1 MKTAKKKK
9 SATRSLTK
17 IKVVDDY
24 INDVLKKKIPAC
36 KELILQMKI
45 IEKEFKDNLIEIDL
59 DLYDKYLKIGHLFF
73 TDVFPFQCF
82 AMAMSLCTFYKGT
95 GRARWNK
102 LFDLMGR
109 GCGKDSDIAWFSTA
123 LTSIY
128 HDVKHYDIDIIANN
142 IDQSQ
147 RPINDIIYMANEKG
161 KDKILVKKA
170 DNIYSALTDSW
181 ITARSSDAKMQDG
194 LRSGAVVFN
203 EIHEYQNYSKL
214 NVMITGLGKIDDP
227 RIFYFTTNGE
237 QRGAVLDDFMDTAV
251 DVLNGIADDRRTL
264 YLIYKLDN
272 LEEIHDKKMWVKAS
286 PMLPFRQ
293 TLMDEVE
300 DEYEVWKRN
309 PSNMPSFPQKRM
321 NLPISSTDQEVVPWE
336 IIMKTEQEYD
346 YDNLDGMN
354 CVLGIDASKT
364 TDWTAVNLL
373 FYDIEVDKYICINHA
388 FICGKNRDLPGI
400 KAPYQQWCNDG
411 YGTIIDEKEVAPE
424 YVVNWVM
431 KLCEEHE
438 YNIVSVVL
446 DNFKKA
452 LFAAEFEKYGFSKD
466 NDNMEIIRPSHIAE
480 IIPVIER
487 AFLNER
493 IIWKGNSML
502 RWATNNTKVIPWKR
516 TKTTGDNDM
525 GNQLYAKINPR
536 FRKTDPFMAF
546 VHSMVRRMD
555 IEDEYVDPDDIGIR
569 GF

>member
-1 MKTAKKKK
+1 MKKTTKKKQVP
-9 SATRSLTK
+9 RSLTN
-17 IKVVDDY
+17 IKEVDKY
-24 INDVLKKKIPAC
+24 INDVLNKKIPAC
-36 KELILQMKI
+36 KELLLQMKI
-45 IEKEFKDNLIEIDL
+45 IKKEFEEDKIEVNL
-59 DLYDKYLKIGHLFF
+59 DLYDKYIKIGHLFF
-73 TDVFPFQCF
+73 HDVFPFQSF
-82 AMAMSLCTFYKGT
+82 AICMSLCTFYKGT
-95 GRARWNK
+95 SRARWNK

-109 GCGKDSDIAWFSTA
+109 GCGKDSDIAWFSTC

-128 HDVKHYDIDIIANN
+128 HGIKYYDVDIIANN

-147 RPINDIIYMANEKG
+147 RPINDIFYMAKEQK
-161 KDKILVKKA
+161 KDNILVKKA
-170 DNIYSALTDSW
+170 DNCLSVLTDSW
-181 ITARSSDAKMQDG
+181 INARSSDAKMQDG

-227 RIFYFTTNGE
+227 RVFYFTTNGE
-237 QRGAVLDDFMDTAV
+237 QRGAVLDDIMDTAV

-264 YLIYKLDN
+264 YLIYKLDS
-272 LEEIHDKKMWVKAS
+272 LEEIHNKKLWVKAS

-300 DEYEVWKRN
+300 DEYEIWKRN
-309 PSNMPSFPQKRM
+309 PNNMPSFPQKRM
-321 NLPISSTDQEVVPWE
+321 NLPISTSDQEVVSWE
-336 IIMKTEQEYD
+336 IIMKTEQDYD

-354 CVLGIDASKT
+354 CVVGIDASKT
-364 TDWTAVNLL
+364 TDWTAVNFL
-373 FYDIEVDKYICINHA
+373 FYDIDIDKYICINHA

-411 YGTIIDEKEVAPE
+411 FGTIIDEKEVAPE
-424 YVVNWVM
+424 YVVNWIM
-431 KLCEEHE
+431 TLAEEHG
-438 YNIVSVVL
+438 YNIVSMAI
-446 DNFKKA
+446 DNFKKG
-452 LFAAEFEKYGFSKD
+452 LFANELDKYGFSKE
-466 NDNMEIIRPSHIAE
+466 NDNLEIIRPSHIAE
-480 IIPVIER
+480 IIPIIER

-546 VHSMVRRMD
+546 VHSMIRRMD
-555 IEDEYVDPDDIGIR
+555 IEDEYVDPDDIGMR